1 MPDWLAAVGGAARRL
16 LLGGGA
22 EDQSRAIVTVSGACF
37 TPARSSATWFR
48 VNERVTET
56 MSRRLRLETLT
67 RLSGSDPCRLKW
79 ANQAYERAG
88 GRGVPPGIV
97 HKAVCTKEGC
107 KFSARDVCC
116 AEITVTQ
123 VCGMH
128 VHPANPPLSSPAP
141 APGQRVGSPWKTAI
155 KAAMVGGT

>member
-1 MPDWLAAVGGAARRL
+1 MQKRLWLL
-16 LLGGGA
+16 
-22 EDQSRAIVTVSGACF
+22 F
-37 TPARSSATWFR
+37 TLFGLIRIWVR